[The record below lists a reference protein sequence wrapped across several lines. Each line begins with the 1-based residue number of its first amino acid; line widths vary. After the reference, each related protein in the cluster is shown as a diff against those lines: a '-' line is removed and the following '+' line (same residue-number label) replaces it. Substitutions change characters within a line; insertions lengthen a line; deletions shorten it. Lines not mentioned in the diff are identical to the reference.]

1 MFNTLISAVGIVA
14 KFVQKHK
21 LELLVA
27 AEVGVGIAIV
37 AHQDYKYHKAAEKAR
52 DIVNGPT
59 RSMKQR
65 AKDLVEDFRCT
76 REFVR
81 HWMRLGLLWHV
92 AFLSVF
98 CIKYH
103 MSFFAAEKE
112 VFEAYGLVG
121 TIFAHLRFITFW
133 PMWGFGGLAAMALM

>member
-21 LELLVA
+21 FELMVA

-37 AHQDYKYHKAAEKAR
+37 AYQDFKYHKAAEKAR
-52 DIVNGPT
+52 DINEPT

-76 REFVR
+76 REFVH
-81 HWMRLGLLWHV
+81 HWMWLGLMWHV
-92 AFLSVF
+92 AYIGVF
-98 CIKYH
+98 CTKYH
-103 MSFFAAEKE
+103 TSFFAAEKE
-112 VFEAYGLVG
+112 VYKAYGLVG
-121 TIFAHLRFITFW
+121 TIFAHLRFIAFW
-133 PMWGFGGLAAMALM
+133 PVWGFGGLAMMALA

>member
-1 MFNTLISAVGIVA
+1 MFNTLISAVGIIA

-21 LELLVA
+21 LELIVA

-65 AKDLVEDFRCT
+65 AKDLVEDFQCT
-76 REFVR
+76 REFVH
-81 HWMRLGLLWHV
+81 HWMWLGLLWHV
-92 AFLSVF
+92 AFLGVY
-98 CIKYH
+98 CTKYH
-103 MSFFAAEKE
+103 RSFFAAEKE
-112 VFEAYGLVG
+112 VYKAFGLFG
-121 TIFAHLRFITFW
+121 TILTHLRFIAFW
-133 PMWGFGGLAAMALM
+133 PVFGFGGLAALAMM